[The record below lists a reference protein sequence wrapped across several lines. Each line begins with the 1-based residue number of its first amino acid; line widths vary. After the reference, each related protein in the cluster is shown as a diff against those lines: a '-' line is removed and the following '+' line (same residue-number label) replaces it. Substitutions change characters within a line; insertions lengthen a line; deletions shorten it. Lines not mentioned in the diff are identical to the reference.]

1 MVNFIYRFSPNWFY
15 GIDIIFEFFS
25 IIASL
30 LIAFYALRLYKYSN
44 NPNHKHFGYSF
55 LAIAL
60 SFFIKIL
67 TNLVGYFPII
77 KEQAV
82 SLVSVMYN
90 SFTIT
95 YTPLKFALFMHRSLM
110 LLGLFGIFYIVSK
123 SRERNKI
130 MLFIYFS
137 IITALYV
144 LFDPF
149 GYNSYR
155 IFYLTT
161 AFLSAFIL
169 RYYYAYYK
177 KNKNKKTL
185 LVVESFFFILIGQ
198 LTFIFTFSNLGING
212 YVLGEIIQFFGFLL
226 LLYNY
231 YLLQK

>member
-1 MVNFIYRFSPNWFY
+1 
-15 GIDIIFEFFS
+15 
-25 IIASL
+25 
-30 LIAFYALRLYKYSN
+30 
-44 NPNHKHFGYSF
+44 
-55 LAIAL
+55 
-60 SFFIKIL
+60 
-67 TNLVGYFPII
+67 
-77 KEQAV
+77 
-82 SLVSVMYN
+82 MYN

-95 YTPLKFALFMHRSLM
+95 YNPVKLALFMHRSLM

-130 MLFIYFS
+130 LLFIYFS
-137 IITALYV
+137 IINALYV

-185 LVVESFFFILIGQ
+185 LVIESFFFILVGQ
-198 LTFIFTFSNLGING
+198 LAFIFTFSNLGLNG

-231 YLLQK
+231 YLLQR